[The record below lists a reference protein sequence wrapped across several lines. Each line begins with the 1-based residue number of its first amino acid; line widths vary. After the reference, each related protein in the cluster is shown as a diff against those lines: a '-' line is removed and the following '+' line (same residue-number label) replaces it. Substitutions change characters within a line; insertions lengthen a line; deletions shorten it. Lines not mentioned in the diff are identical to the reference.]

1 MILSSQGKPVW
12 LGLYAFLHYLH
23 PGTYRTIS
31 ERKKKITHVP
41 QNNILRENPLR
52 NCLSFSGTLVPVI
65 FPRMDLCFMNS
76 RRSVFK
82 QRRQPVTS
90 SFHSYGTA
98 PSRAVS
104 SGSSRNACYK
114 CGGGVHQK
122 WGPWPPGPS
131 EDALSTITECP
142 LSCSP
147 REESCRDH
155 LPLVK
160 VGLDLVTKCE
170 CSWY

>member
-1 MILSSQGKPVW
+1 M
-12 LGLYAFLHYLH
+12 
-23 PGTYRTIS
+23 
-31 ERKKKITHVP
+31 P

-52 NCLSFSGTLVPVI
+52 NCLSFSGTLIPVI
-65 FPRMDLCFMNS
+65 FPRMDLCFTNS
-76 RRSVFK
+76 RRNVFK

-90 SFHSYGTA
+90 SFRSYGTA

-114 CGGGVHQK
+114 CRAEYTRSEALA
-122 WGPWPPGPS
+122 PGPS

-147 REESCRDH
+147 SEEFCRDH

-170 CSWY
+170 STWYWL